1 MDDLYGTIL
10 DLPPRSK
17 TILMFLIGF
26 ILIDDL
32 TADQQIAMGNLF
44 LMVGQ
49 ALITNGTELRL
60 VEVAEEQVTQQQLY
74 NTIDD
79 LKTRIETLES
89 NTSNK

>member
-1 MDDLYGTIL
+1 VDDLYGTIL